1 MIHTVTAD
9 DGFYF
14 GLGLF
19 ETIHVKNQQMLL
31 EQYHRERLLAS
42 MEELK
47 ICTGEQAEAEWN
59 RIRSNAV
66 KTMER
71 YAEEHPDEKEFVL
84 KLCVTPAN
92 IITDA
97 RPYIYKKD
105 DFIKGFDLRI
115 SPVMRNESSFLTH
128 MKTLNYGDN
137 ILEKRRAHR
146 EGFDEPLFLNS
157 KGYAAEGATTNL
169 FAVLDG
175 NLITPSLENGILPGT
190 MRRFV
195 LEHFDVQECNITT
208 KMLYQSTELFVTNAL
223 LGIMPVT
230 VFQGKRYE
238 VGKVTKKITNFYEK
252 FHPSCTE
259 NRT

>member
-19 ETIHVKNQQMLL
+19 ETIHVKKKQMLL
-31 EQYHRERLLAS
+31 ERYHKERLLSS

-47 ICTGEQAEAEWN
+47 ICTGEQAEPAWN
-59 RIRSNAV
+59 RIRSDAV
-66 KTMER
+66 KTMES
-71 YAEEHPDEKEFVL
+71 YAEEHPDEEDFVL
-84 KLCVTPAN
+84 KICVTPAN
-92 IITDA
+92 ILTDA
-97 RPYIYKKD
+97 RPYTYKIA

-115 SPVMRNESSFLTH
+115 SPIIRNESSSLVH
-128 MKTLNYGDN
+128 MKTMNYGDN
-137 ILEKRRAHR
+137 ILEKRRAHS

-157 KGYAAEGATTNL
+157 KGYVAEGATTNL

-175 NLITPSLENGILPGT
+175 KLITPSLKSGILPGT

-195 LEHFDVQECNITT
+195 MEHFDVQECSITT
-208 KMLYQSTELFVTNAL
+208 EMLYRSMELFVTNAL

-230 VFQGKRYE
+230 NFQGKVYA
-238 VGKVTKKITNFYEK
+238 VGKVTKEITNFYEK
-252 FHPSCTE
+252 MQVSSTE

>member
-19 ETIHVKNQQMLL
+19 ETIHVKKKQMLL
-31 EQYHRERLLAS
+31 EQYHKERLLSS
-42 MEELK
+42 MKELQ
-47 ICTGEQAEAEWN
+47 ICTEEQAETVWN
-59 RIRSNAV
+59 CIREDAAG
-66 KTMER
+66 TMET
-71 YAEEHPDEKEFVL
+71 YAEEHPDEEDFVL
-84 KLCVTPAN
+84 KICVTSAN
-92 IITDA
+92 ILTDA
-97 RPYIYKKD
+97 RPYTYKKA

-115 SPVMRNESSFLTH
+115 SPIIRNESSPLVS
-128 MKTLNYGDN
+128 MKTMNYGDN
-137 ILEKRRAHR
+137 ILEKRRAHT

-157 KGYAAEGATTNL
+157 RGYVAEGATTNL

-175 NLITPSLENGILPGT
+175 KLITPSLESGILPGT

-195 LEHFDVQECNITT
+195 MEHFAVQECSITT
-208 KMLYQSTELFVTNAL
+208 EMLYRSTELFVTNAL

-230 VFQGKRYE
+230 NFQGKAYA
-238 VGKVTKKITNFYEK
+238 VGKVTKEITIFYEK
-252 FHPSCTE
+252 MQVSSTK